1 MTEDHTMTGMAER
14 VLAKAPAKSALVGL
28 SVGGY
33 CAFEIM
39 RQAPDRV
46 AQLALL
52 DTSHGADARSRR
64 RERIARVA
72 KAKSQ
77 GLASFISDHMAMWFH
92 PDHLKNEVL
101 VAGGAVG
108 AECWTAGLHTA
119 NDRDHGSLG

>member
-14 VLAKAPAKSALVGL
+14 VPAKAPAKFALVGL

-52 DTSHGADARSRR
+52 DTSHEADAR
-64 RERIARVA
+64 
-72 KAKSQ
+72 
-77 GLASFISDHMAMWFH
+77 
-92 PDHLKNEVL
+92 
-101 VAGGAVG
+101 
-108 AECWTAGLHTA
+108 
-119 NDRDHGSLG
+119 

>member
-14 VLAKAPAKSALVGL
+14 VLAKAPANFALVGL
-28 SVGGY
+28 SMGDY

-39 RQAPDRV
+39 RQAPDRI

-52 DTSHGADARSRR
+52 DTSHEADARLRR
-64 RERIARVA
+64 RERIARIA
-72 KAKSQ
+72 TGKSQ
-77 GLASFISDHMAMWFH
+77 GLRALISDHMAMWFH